1 MDISPKKTGD
11 FVPEDRSWLA
21 SADGTQFNKSVTLAI
36 PLFTKATHYPDGVI
50 KSGTL
55 LAKATSGTHSGKYG
69 PYSDAAT
76 DGRQVAVGHLFNSTP
91 VRADADTPDYVGAPL
106 QRRGVI
112 DQTNLPTNHGVDAAA
127 KTDLKGLF
135 TYE

>member
-1 MDISPKKTGD
+1 MDISLKKTSD

-21 SADGTQFNKSVTLAI
+21 SQDGTQFNRSVVLAI
-36 PLFTKATHYPDGVI
+36 PLFTKSTHYPDGVI

-55 LAKATSGTHSGKYG
+55 LGKATSGTHAGKYG
-69 PYSDAAT
+69 PYSDSAT
-76 DGRQVAVGHLFNSTP
+76 DGRQVAVGHLFNSTS
-91 VRADADTPDYVGAPL
+91 VREDADAPTYVGAPL
-106 QRRGVI
+106 QRRGAI
-112 DQTNLPTNHGVDAAA
+112 DESGLPTNHGVDSAA